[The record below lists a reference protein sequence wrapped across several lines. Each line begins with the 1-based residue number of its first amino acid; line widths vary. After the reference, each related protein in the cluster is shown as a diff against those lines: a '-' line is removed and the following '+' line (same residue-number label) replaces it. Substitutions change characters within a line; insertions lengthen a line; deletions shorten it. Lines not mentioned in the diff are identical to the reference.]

1 MLAAGLGV
9 KNCPCLSKQTWSR
22 EGVGETGS
30 SAFLPLSVCRQG
42 DDGRNRQIM
51 EKGKDFLTSSF

>member
-30 SAFLPLSVCRQG
+30 SAFLPPVCRQG